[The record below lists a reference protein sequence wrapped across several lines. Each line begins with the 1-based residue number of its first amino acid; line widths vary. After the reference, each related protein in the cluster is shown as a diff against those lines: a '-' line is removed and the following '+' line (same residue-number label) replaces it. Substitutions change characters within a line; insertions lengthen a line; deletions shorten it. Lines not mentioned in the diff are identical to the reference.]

1 MGAHALATECKQI
14 TCLFQ
19 AKKRVFLY
27 GCDLT
32 YYGWGNSARQ
42 QTLPPIF
49 ANNDMKIFP

>member
-19 AKKRVFLY
+19 AKNAYFYMMDRLIMDKKL
-27 GCDLT
+27 
-32 YYGWGNSARQ
+32 ARQ

-49 ANNDMKIFP
+49 ADNDMKIFPSH